1 MKKIKNSISA
11 LSSVPVYAEQ
21 FNELIDELG
30 GTITPSVIT
39 TSWLTVNGQ
48 GDFSTLTSDVV
59 ATSYINEKVTGNGV
73 TIDGVV
79 LKDGMVT
86 MATQILPATGST
98 IDDAAQITGQMVVVT
113 LANGTKGVLLP
124 FLMNADNN
132 KVIFLIN
139 TANAVLKIYPRDG
152 QSIQGGT
159 ASTPISLAAYGVAI
173 FTFKASGDWYAA
185 EITGGAVS

>member
-11 LSSVPVYAEQ
+11 LSAVPVYAEQ
-21 FNELIDELG
+21 FNELIDELD
-30 GTITPSVIT
+30 GTITPSAIT
-39 TSWLTVNGQ
+39 TSYLTANGVN
-48 GDFSTLTSDVV
+48 STVV
-59 ATSYINEKVTGNGV
+59 TTSYISEKVTGKGV

-79 LKDGMVT
+79 LKDGMIT

-98 IDDAAQITGQMVVVT
+98 MDDAAPITGQMVIVT
-113 LANGTKGVLLP
+113 GANNTKGVLLP
-124 FLMNADNN
+124 FLMDVDNN

-159 ASTPISLAAYGVAI
+159 AGAPISLAAYGVAI

-185 EITGGAVS
+185 EITGGAVA

>member
-1 MKKIKNSISA
+1 MDKIKNSVSA
-11 LSSVPVYAEQ
+11 LSAVPVYAEQ
-21 FNELIDELG
+21 FNELIDELD
-30 GTITPSVIT
+30 GTITPSAIT
-39 TSWLTVNGQ
+39 TSNLTVNGQ
-48 GDFSTLTSDVV
+48 GNFSSINSNAV
-59 ATSYINEKVTGNGV
+59 ATSYIIENVTNNGV

-98 IDDAAQITGQMVVVT
+98 IEDAAPITGQMVVVT
-113 LANGTKGVLLP
+113 LANATKGVLLP
-124 FLMNADNN
+124 SLMNEDTN

-159 ASTPISLAAYGVAI
+159 ASAPISLAAYGVAI

-185 EITGGAVS
+185 EITGGAVA